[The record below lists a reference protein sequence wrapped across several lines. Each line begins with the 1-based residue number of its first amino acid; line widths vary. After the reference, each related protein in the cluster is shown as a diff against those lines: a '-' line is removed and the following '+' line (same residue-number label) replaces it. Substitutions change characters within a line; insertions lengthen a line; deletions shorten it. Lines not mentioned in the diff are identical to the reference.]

1 MVNGRLVRGVLSVCV
16 AVGGVAGC
24 ALRVPESTFDAD
36 GDWDWE
42 LDRSTLPD
50 GTLRILHVGSVQ
62 MRERQVVRNGGPDR
76 VEGPISVLLLEH
88 PVQGLVMI
96 DTGYGRRTAADTFDY
111 PGRLPARLLGLHV
124 TRPAADAIGDL
135 GYTPDDVW
143 HVVLT
148 HGHMDHVGGV
158 EDFPAA
164 EIHADED
171 EWAACKHSHRLQGY
185 IPAPY
190 LHRDAIPVLWTDE
203 AYGPFPR
210 HADLFGDGSVV
221 LLPAPGHTVGEL
233 MVLVNLA
240 GGSVLYTGDA
250 AWVNENWQDP
260 APKGWIARHVIE
272 SDWREGMDAMWRVK
286 AWTERNPELI
296 VIAGH
301 EPLNVDL
308 PEWPRALI
316 GADATASPN

>member
-1 MVNGRLVRGVLSVCV
+1 MRTLLLPLLSGCV
-16 AVGGVAGC
+16 I
-24 ALRVPESTFDAD
+24 RVPTAPSDTQ
-36 GDWDWE
+36 DWSWAI
-42 LDRSTLPD
+42 DRSELPD

-62 MRERQVVRNGGPDR
+62 TRQGQVVANGGPAR
-76 VEGPISVLLLEH
+76 IEGPISVLLLEH

-96 DTGYGRRTAADTFDY
+96 DTGYGRRTAADTADY

-124 TRPAADAIGDL
+124 TRPAADALDDL
-135 GYTPDDVW
+135 GYAPEDVW

-164 EIHADED
+164 ELHADGD
-171 EWAACKHSHRLQGY
+171 EWAACKHSHRTQGY

-190 LHRDAIPVLWTDE
+190 LHRDAISVDWEDVP
-203 AYGPFPR
+203 YGPFPR

-221 LLPAPGHTVGEL
+221 LLPAPGHTVGSL
-233 MVLVNLA
+233 MVLINLA

-250 AWVNENWQDP
+250 AWVDENWRDP
-260 APKGWIARHVIE
+260 APKGWLARAVIE
-272 SDWREGMDAMWRVK
+272 RDWKLGMDAMWRVN
-286 AWTERNPELI
+286 AWTRRNPELR

-301 EPLNVDL
+301 EPANLRL
-308 PEWPRALI
+308 AAWPDVII
-316 GADATASPN
+316 GSRDAMAGVVPAE